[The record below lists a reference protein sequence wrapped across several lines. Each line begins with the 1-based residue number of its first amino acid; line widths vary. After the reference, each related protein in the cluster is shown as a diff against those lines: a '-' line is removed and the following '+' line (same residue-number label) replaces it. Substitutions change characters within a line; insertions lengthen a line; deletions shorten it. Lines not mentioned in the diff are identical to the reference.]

1 MSQFFLTEKS
11 LVRLSSRFV
20 LNYFIRTN
28 RPHGILEF
36 HGVGMQDKIDIT
48 HLNAINPIRRHIVI
62 KHALLRL
69 WSQFYVFPV
78 ACTVV
83 N

>member
-1 MSQFFLTEKS
+1 MNFGVAESPYHRHSLRSQGDEGVKLKNIPME
-11 LVRLSSRFV
+11 
-20 LNYFIRTN
+20 
-28 RPHGILEF
+28 HGSM
-36 HGVGMQDKIDIT
+36 GMAIQNKIDIT
-48 HLNAINPIRRHIVI
+48 HLNAIDPIKRHIVI